1 MPAIQRLALFM
12 LIKEQYVT
20 LKEKEIVMKATIIKS
35 IIALLG
41 AGAASAFAA
50 TTNLA
55 GEGSG
60 PLTWFFIGFGV
71 MVIMLQAVP
80 ALILFASML
89 KGLFA
94 TSEKEITIPKA

>member
-1 MPAIQRLALFM
+1 MKSTFIKLA
-12 LIKEQYVT
+12 
-20 LKEKEIVMKATIIKS
+20 
-35 IIALLG
+35 IALSG
-41 AGAASAFAA
+41 AGAATVFAA
-50 TTNLA
+50 TTGAA

-94 TSEKEITIPKA
+94 ASEKEVTLPKA